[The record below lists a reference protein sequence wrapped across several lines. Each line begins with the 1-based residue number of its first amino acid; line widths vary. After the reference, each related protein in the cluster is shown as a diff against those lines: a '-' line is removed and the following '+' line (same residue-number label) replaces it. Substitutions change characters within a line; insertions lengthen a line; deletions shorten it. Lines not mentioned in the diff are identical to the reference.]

1 MGNIVEIGWKCG
13 KLRFE
18 WGLELVE
25 KKIKKGLQI
34 IKCLIFNKLNK
45 LPEFVQYKFIHC
57 EKFFLKCIKQG
68 CEYIWKLV
76 KHKNTI

>member
-1 MGNIVEIGWKCG
+1 MEIGLKCG

-34 IKCLIFNKLNK
+34 LKCLIFNKLNK
-45 LPEFVQYKFIHC
+45 LPEFVQYKFNHC
-57 EKFFLKCIKQG
+57 ENFI
-68 CEYIWKLV
+68 
-76 KHKNTI
+76 